1 VCSQGGAIFLQ
12 GEEGGGPPTDISR
25 PAASAP
31 WCILASFHLPPLI
44 PLALPSYSPPQTR
57 RTRVG
62 GSVFNISLF
71 YFNAQTATS
80 PLSIMCVRDEKFVG
94 VKMVYHIPYSH
105 LFPKF
110 PLRKATL
117 KVLHCCRLGIYI

>member
-1 VCSQGGAIFLQ
+1 VHGVV
-12 GEEGGGPPTDISR
+12 GGGPPTDISR

-31 WCILASFHLPPLI
+31 WCILASFHLAHVT

-71 YFNAQTATS
+71 YVSF
-80 PLSIMCVRDEKFVG
+80 C
-94 VKMVYHIPYSH
+94 
-105 LFPKF
+105 
-110 PLRKATL
+110 
-117 KVLHCCRLGIYI
+117 